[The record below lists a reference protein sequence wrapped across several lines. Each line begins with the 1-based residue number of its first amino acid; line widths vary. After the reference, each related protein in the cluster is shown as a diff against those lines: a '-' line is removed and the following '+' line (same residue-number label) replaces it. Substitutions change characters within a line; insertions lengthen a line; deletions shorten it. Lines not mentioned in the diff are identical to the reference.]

1 MFAELLRQRLGP
13 LVNLSAFQVDQLQ
26 KHFEL
31 MLRWNKVL
39 NLTSIDETAEIV
51 VRHYCESLFL
61 GMQLPTGALG
71 IVDIG
76 SGAGFPGIPVAI
88 LRPECSLT
96 LVESHRRKSVF
107 LREATRQLTN
117 AQVIPKRIEDVTEM
131 FEWGIMRAV
140 NYKNVKQALSKIVL
154 RMAIL
159 GGKERPSNQCFTWND
174 PIPLPWGTRHY
185 LWVGRRSFT

>member
-13 LVNLSAFQVDQLQ
+13 LINLSAFQVYQVQ
-26 KHFEL
+26 KHFDL

-51 VRHYCESLFL
+51 LRHYCESLFL
-61 GMQLPTGALG
+61 GVQLPTGALG
-71 IVDIG
+71 IVDVG

-96 LVESHRRKSVF
+96 LVESHQRKSVF
-107 LREATRQLTN
+107 LREATRPLTN
-117 AQVIPKRIEDVTEM
+117 AQVIPKRIEDVTAM

-140 NYKNVKQALSKIVL
+140 NYNNVKQTLSKRVL
-154 RMAIL
+154 RLAIL
-159 GGKERPSNQCFTWND
+159 GGTERPSNHCFTWYY
-174 PIPLPWGTRHY
+174 PMSLP
-185 LWVGRRSFT
+185 